1 MRQWAVEILNSFNAI
16 SRLMIGLMCCALLQQ
31 SSGCLW
37 KQAGKGARLPDNYTV
52 RGDQLRVHSNKK
64 LSANHELM
72 LDLKALRQQVSEV
85 LEIPLQEREVVVY
98 LFTDEAEYQGY
109 LQTMYPGLPN
119 RRAYFIGTSSELAV
133 YTYWGE
139 RIQEDLRHEFTHGLL
154 HASIK
159 EIPLWLDEAL
169 AEYFEV
175 QGPVP
180 GGVNRD
186 SVQSLLTALEND
198 WSPNLGR
205 LETLTQVHQMQQ
217 LDYQESWAWIH
228 MLMHEST
235 VSKAILLEYIHEL
248 RRGKTPGSF
257 EEHLA
262 GRMPDYRLRLVA
274 HLAKSLHQTEL

>member
-1 MRQWAVEILNSFNAI
+1 MLCAMLFATTGCMWARGNKA
-16 SRLMIGLMCCALLQQ
+16 A
-31 SSGCLW
+31 
-37 KQAGKGARLPDNYTV
+37 KLPDNYTV
-52 RGDQLRVHSNKK
+52 RAEQLRVHSNKK

-72 LDLKALRQQVSEV
+72 LELKKLRTQVSQE
-85 LEIPLQEREVVVY
+85 LEIPLQDREVVVY
-98 LFTDEAEYQGY
+98 LFTDEAEYQAY
-109 LQTMYPGLPN
+109 LQSAYPGLPN

-133 YTYWGE
+133 YTFWGD
-139 RIQEDLRHEFTHGLL
+139 RIQEDMRHEFTHGLL
-154 HASIK
+154 HAAMK
-159 EIPLWLDEAL
+159 DVPLWLDEAL

-235 VSKAILLEYIHEL
+235 VSKAILLEYLHDL
-248 RRGKTPGSF
+248 QRGKNPGSF
-257 EEHLA
+257 EAHLA
-262 GRMPDYRLRLVA
+262 SRMPDYRLRLIA
-274 HLAKSLHQTEL
+274 HLAKSLNQPMMTMNSR